1 MFSFFNKNEPPK
13 KIPEIQFENIS
24 KNEFSSNFFEKKKPV
39 LIKGGIKNWPIF
51 RNWSKEYISKLAG
64 NEPCT
69 VVYDSRPAASKK
81 KSTLKQYF
89 LEGGNNATLSLT
101 DYQKGAKP
109 KFFKDL
115 EIPNKLYGFSDIYR
129 YFFFHAPKDSGT
141 LPHNHGDAFNHLA
154 YGKKSWVLFDADQ
167 LKYQKGFELLMK
179 FNKSYPVGSHSKDW
193 FKNEVPKLG
202 KKISNFYHF
211 TQEPG
216 DIVYIPHRYAHA
228 VLNFSEVMGIV
239 IEIKRY
245 ESK

>member
-1 MFSFFNKNEPPK
+1 MLSFFKKNHPSTP
-13 KIPEIQFENIS
+13 IPEIQLESLSKGEFE
-24 KNEFSSNFFEKKKPV
+24 KNFFSPKKPA
-39 LIKGGIKNWPIF
+39 LIKGGIKDWPLF
-51 RNWSKEYISKLAG
+51 RNWSIDYISKLAG

-69 VVYDSRPAASKK
+69 IVDDSRPAASKTR
-81 KSTLKQYF
+81 STLKQYF
-89 LEGGNNATLSLT
+89 LDGGNKATLSLT
-101 DYQKGAKP
+101 DYKKGAKP

-129 YFFFHAPKDSGT
+129 YFFFHAPIDSGT

-154 YGKKSWVLFDADQ
+154 FGKKSWVLFDADQ
-167 LKYQKGFELLMK
+167 SKEAKGYDLLMK
-179 FNKSYPVGSHSKDW
+179 FNRNYPVGSHSKDW
-193 FKNEVPKLG
+193 FKKEVPKLG
-202 KKISNFYHF
+202 KSISSYYHF

-239 IEIKRY
+239 IETKRY